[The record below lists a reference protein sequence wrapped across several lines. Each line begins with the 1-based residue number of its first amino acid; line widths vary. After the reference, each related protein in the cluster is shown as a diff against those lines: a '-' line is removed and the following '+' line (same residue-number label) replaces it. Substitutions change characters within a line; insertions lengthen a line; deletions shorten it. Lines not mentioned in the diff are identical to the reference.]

1 MMKNFLKYGFITL
14 GVLLLL
20 TGLVWGSGYLWSY
33 RLTDLAEIP
42 GAATL
47 VPEGEV
53 ELGRTVQAQ
62 AELVLP
68 VRASIEK
75 AVAEAGKGSVLVGTP
90 QVRRGAWRWSTQV
103 WHVTAEVRPFRP
115 GAVEPGALTV
125 ELDETSKN
133 KGALLDVI
141 VLPGFTA
148 APVKVEPGTE
158 LQLAGAAELGGKLDA
173 SGWYWLLLL
182 IPAAAVIWFVWFRRG
197 RAAGELPPWERALQA
212 LHSLRSGLASH
223 EIPVEAGFARLTDL
237 VRGYLEQRFEIPAST
252 RTTPEFL
259 ADMDR
264 SASPLPKEQRPFLR
278 EFMTAADQVKFAKA
292 PPDDRALNDALAK
305 AEQLVEST
313 RIRPEDEAEGRSK

>member
-20 TGLVWGSGYLWSY
+20 AGLVWGSGYLWSY
-33 RLTDLAEIP
+33 RLAGPVSVP

-47 VPEGEV
+47 APEGEV
-53 ELGRTVQAQ
+53 ALGGTVR
-62 AELVLP
+62 AEAEFVLP

-115 GAVEPGALTV
+115 GAVEPGAITV
-125 ELDETSKN
+125 ELDDASKAG
-133 KGALLDVI
+133 GAQIDAV

-158 LQLAGAAELGGKLDA
+158 LKLAGAAELGGRLDA

-197 RAAGELPPWERALQA
+197 GAAGELPPWERALQA

-223 EIPVEAGFARLTDL
+223 EIPLETGFARLTDL

-264 SASPLPKEQRPFLR
+264 GASPLPKEQRPFLR

>member
-14 GVLLLL
+14 GALLLL
-20 TGLVWGSGYLWSY
+20 AVLVWGSGYLWSY
-33 RLTDLAEIP
+33 RLTGLAEIP

-47 VPEGEV
+47 IPEGEA
-53 ELGRTVQAQ
+53 ELGRTVQART
-62 AELVLP
+62 ELVLP

-75 AVAEAGKGSVLVGTP
+75 AVAEAGKGSVLVGAP

-103 WHVTAEVRPFRP
+103 WHVTVEVRPFRP
-115 GAVEPGALTV
+115 GTVEPGALTV
-125 ELDETSKN
+125 ELDGTSKAR
-133 KGALLDVI
+133 GALLDVI

-148 APVKVEPGTE
+148 APAKVEPGTE
-158 LQLAGAAELGGKLDA
+158 LKLAGEAEVNGRLDV

-182 IPAAAVIWFVWFRRG
+182 IPAAAVIWFVWFRRKG
-197 RAAGELPPWERALQA
+197 TSGELPPWERALLA
-212 LHSLRSGLASH
+212 LQSLRSGLASH
-223 EIPVEAGFARLTDL
+223 EIPLETGFARLTDL
-237 VRGYLEQRFEIPAST
+237 VRGYLELRFEIPAST

-259 ADMDR
+259 EDMER
-264 SASPLPKEQRPFLR
+264 GTSPLPQEQRPFLR

-292 PPDDRALNDALAK
+292 PPDDRALNEALAK

>member
-1 MMKNFLKYGFITL
+1 M
-14 GVLLLL
+14 
-20 TGLVWGSGYLWSY
+20 
-33 RLTDLAEIP
+33 
-42 GAATL
+42 
-47 VPEGEV
+47 
-53 ELGRTVQAQ
+53 
-62 AELVLP
+62 
-68 VRASIEK
+68 
-75 AVAEAGKGSVLVGTP
+75 
-90 QVRRGAWRWSTQV
+90 RRGAWRWSTQV

-264 SASPLPKEQRPFLR
+264 GASPLPKEQRPFLQ